1 MTETKQSPTSLRK
14 LIIPFATAIA
24 VMLFGVSIFILP
36 PPISHQLH
44 TTSAGQHDLV
54 FVGPDIRIHMNAN
67 SSMTVS
73 NDQPPKV
80 ELLQGSV
87 YFDITN
93 SDANTSKLALIINE
107 ARIKNIGTQFSAE
120 RQNDGGQIAIADGLV
135 EIQIGSQS
143 RLIHAG
149 QQVTFD
155 INKITQESPIDRSD
169 VAPWRLNK

>member
-1 MTETKQSPTSLRK
+1 MTETKQAPTSRRK
-14 LIIPFATAIA
+14 LIIPFASAAA
-24 VMLFGVSIFILP
+24 VMLFGISIFILP

-54 FVGPDIRIHMNAN
+54 FVGPDIRIDMNTN

-73 NDQPPKV
+73 NDQPPEI

-93 SDANTSKLALIINE
+93 TDKLVLILNE
-107 ARIKNIGTQFSAE
+107 ARIKNVGTQFSAE

-155 INKITQESPIDRSD
+155 INKITQEAPIDKSD
-169 VAPWRLNK
+169 VATWRQNR